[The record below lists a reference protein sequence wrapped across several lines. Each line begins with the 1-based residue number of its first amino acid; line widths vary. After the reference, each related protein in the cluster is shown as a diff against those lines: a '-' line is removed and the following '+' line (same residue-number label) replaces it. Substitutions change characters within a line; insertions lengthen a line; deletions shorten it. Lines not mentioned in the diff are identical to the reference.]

1 MEENV
6 GKLLENGR
14 TFALHA
20 HVHFCDV
27 AIVTSGARA
36 DISRL
41 SSDGSVID
49 LNRFEMPFLG
59 KRTCVPVKENL
70 PSHTVLFTIMYL
82 KKPSCK
88 CNDYTY
94 T

>member
-27 AIVTSGARA
+27 AIVTPGARA
-36 DISRL
+36 DIRGEMWVVARKPDHWFVCVFVAKLQNARTPVVLRISL
-41 SSDGSVID
+41 
-49 LNRFEMPFLG
+49 RF
-59 KRTCVPVKENL
+59 
-70 PSHTVLFTIMYL
+70 
-82 KKPSCK
+82 KKH
-88 CNDYTY
+88 
-94 T
+94 

>member
-1 MEENV
+1 MEKNV

-59 KRTCVPVKENL
+59 KRTCTRKRKSPKSYSAVYHHVP
-70 PSHTVLFTIMYL
+70 
-82 KKPSCK
+82 KKALM
-88 CNDYTY
+88 
-94 T
+94 